1 MKLEIN
7 DSLTDVGNIVEIITG
22 ANGWNI
28 IIQEE
33 GAEYELGF
41 PIYQE
46 DVGGWFPCKGDRVE
60 VTGVPEGLITELTI
74 NDRVIFDRT
83 EEEASIW
90 KEIRQHESI
99 ARTLREKLR
108 GGNQNN
114 R

>member
-1 MKLEIN
+1 MELEIN
-7 DSLTDVGNIVEIITG
+7 DSTIDVGYITEVTSG

-28 IIQEE
+28 IIHEE
-33 GAEYELGF
+33 GADYELGF
-41 PIYQE
+41 PVYKE

-60 VTGVPEGLITELTI
+60 VTGMTEGLITGLAI

-83 EEEASIW
+83 EEEAAIW
-90 KEIRQHESI
+90 KEIRQHEGI

-108 GGNQNN
+108 GDYKDN